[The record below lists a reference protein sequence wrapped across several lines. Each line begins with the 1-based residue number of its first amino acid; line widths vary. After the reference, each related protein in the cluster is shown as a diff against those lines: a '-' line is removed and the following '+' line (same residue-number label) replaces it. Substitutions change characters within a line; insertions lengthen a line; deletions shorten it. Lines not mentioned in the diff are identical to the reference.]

1 MPPDYYRVL
10 GILPTATDDVVR
22 AVYRALAKKH
32 HPDTGGDA
40 ERFRE
45 ISEAYTVLTDPVKRR
60 EFDRSHDIY
69 FSPETDIGETDEEL
83 EREWSE
89 AIHHAPE
96 IDFLYWELKRYSNSL
111 SLNFRTKLLND
122 KSYEDASILFN
133 RLERLYFTTYFGTS
147 PVIHRFVKFLLIEGL
162 RDAAKDLNK
171 SVKMFGQSLN
181 PEEVIAEICRKYNL
195 IYYKMNENTHN
206 EERF

>member
-1 MPPDYYRVL
+1 MSADYYKVL

-45 ISEAYTVLTDPVKRR
+45 ISEAYSVLTDPVKRR
-60 EFDRSHDIY
+60 SFDRSHEIY

-89 AIHHAPE
+89 AIERAPE
-96 IDFLYWELKRYSNSL
+96 IEFLHWELKRYSNSMA
-111 SLNFRTKLLND
+111 LNFRTKLLKD
-122 KSYEDASILFN
+122 KDYGEASQLFG
-133 RLERLYFTTYFGTS
+133 RLERQYFTTYFGDS
-147 PVIHRFVKFLLIEGL
+147 DAIHRFVKFLLIEGL
-162 RDAAKDLNK
+162 REPAKELNK
-171 SVKMFGQSLN
+171 VIKVYGKSLN
-181 PEEVIAEICRKYNL
+181 IEAEITEICKKYDL
-195 IYYKMNENTHN
+195 IYYKMNEITHD